1 MKRLTILITMLMA
14 TSGWAYNE
22 SDLIKLKTIYACINC
37 DLSGL
42 DFTKVYTKVW
52 LSTANLT
59 GANLTGANL
68 TGGNLTVAN
77 FSGANLTGANL
88 SGANLTGANLSGANL
103 TGADLSEADFSK
115 VNLREANLSNADF
128 SKAKSMSRTVLDD
141 AKYCNTTMLWGVL
154 NDGC

>member
-1 MKRLTILITMLMA
+1 MLMA

-88 SGANLTGANLSGANL
+88 SGANLTGA
-103 TGADLSEADFSK
+103 DLSEADFSK
-115 VNLREANLSNADF
+115 ANLREANLSNADF

>member
-1 MKRLTILITMLMA
+1 MA

-52 LSTANLT
+52 LSTANL
-59 GANLTGANL
+59 
-68 TGGNLTVAN
+68 
-77 FSGANLTGANL
+77 SGANLT
-88 SGANLTGANLSGANL
+88 GANLTGANLSGANL

>member
-52 LSTANLT
+52 LSTANL
-59 GANLTGANL
+59 
-68 TGGNLTVAN
+68 
-77 FSGANLTGANL
+77 SGANLT
-88 SGANLTGANLSGANL
+88 GANLTGANLSGANL

>member
-88 SGANLTGANLSGANL
+88 SGANLTGA
-103 TGADLSEADFSK
+103 DLSEADFSK

>member
-1 MKRLTILITMLMA
+1 MKRLTILITILMA

-52 LSTANLT
+52 LSTANL
-59 GANLTGANL
+59 
-68 TGGNLTVAN
+68 
-77 FSGANLTGANL
+77 SGANLT
-88 SGANLTGANLSGANL
+88 GANLTGANLSGANL

>member
-1 MKRLTILITMLMA
+1 MLMA

-52 LSTANLT
+52 LSTANL
-59 GANLTGANL
+59 
-68 TGGNLTVAN
+68 
-77 FSGANLTGANL
+77 SGANLT
-88 SGANLTGANLSGANL
+88 GANLTGANLSGANL

>member
-59 GANLTGANL
+59 
-68 TGGNLTVAN
+68 
-77 FSGANLTGANL
+77 
-88 SGANLTGANLSGANL
+88 GANLTGANLSGANL